1 MSPVNIG
8 DLPVFL
14 KFSTNKF
21 QQIAGA
27 PEKLPINLK
36 EDLINGLISMTSTKE
51 LDQLLELAYVQGSE
65 PSGYMAESGIG
76 VEYANN
82 FINYIEKTLGRS
94 LNSLKILEIGC
105 GSGYL
110 LNLLAER
117 GAICVGIEPNSRI
130 DNNKSK
136 DFRIINGFFPKD
148 LDSEHSDF
156 DVIIMFAVLEHFKN
170 PKEILSQLL
179 PRLKSEGVIIVAVP
193 DCLPYLET
201 GDPSFLFHEHYQY
214 FTAISLKNL
223 FASEGY
229 LTEVA
234 KSSYGGILY
243 ATARKSPNIVKAN
256 SFSSKRKILESFV
269 IKMNKNVKEFERYL
283 NKLADLGYSRI
294 GIWVPSRALN
304 ILTLCQINKKLKLEF
319 YDDNENIIGK
329 FLPTFDIPIRSFSEF
344 KENPPDIVI
353 IMSFSFGQKIKK
365 KLESVH
371 KCKIFLFEELIRSG
385 KFEEL

>member
-1 MSPVNIG
+1 MSTVNIG

-14 KFSTNKF
+14 KFNTSKF
-21 QQIAGA
+21 QQISDA
-27 PEKLPINLK
+27 PEKLPMYLK
-36 EDLINGLISMTSTKE
+36 EDLISGLISMTSTRE
-51 LDQLLELAYVQGSE
+51 LDQLLERAYAQGSE

-82 FINYIEKTLGRS
+82 FVSHIEKTLGRS

-105 GSGYL
+105 GTGYL
-110 LNLLAER
+110 LNLLAEK

-130 DNNKSK
+130 DNNNSV

-148 LDSEHSDF
+148 LDSEHSEF
-156 DVIIMFAVLEHFKN
+156 DVIIMFAVLEHFSN
-170 PKEILSQLL
+170 PKEILSQLRT
-179 PRLKSEGVIIVAVP
+179 RLKSEGEVIVAVP

-214 FTAISLKNL
+214 FTARSLENL
-223 FASEGY
+223 FASEGF
-229 LTEVA
+229 LTEVT
-234 KSSYGGILY
+234 KSSYGGSLY
-243 ATARKSPNIVKAN
+243 ATARKSTNVLKVN
-256 SFSSKRKILESFV
+256 SFPSEQKVLELFV
-269 IKMNKNVKEFERYL
+269 VKMNKNVKEFERYL
-283 NKLADLGYSRI
+283 NKLADFGYSRI

-304 ILTLCQINKKLKLEF
+304 ILTLSQINKKLKLEF

-329 FLPTFDIPIRSFSEF
+329 YLPTFDIPIRSFNEF

-353 IMSFSFGQKIKK
+353 VMSFSFGQTIKR

-371 KCKIFLFEELIRSG
+371 MCKIVLFEELIRFG
-385 KFEEL
+385 EFQEL